1 MIKSTHRFHGRS
13 SLRFVYQR
21 GQAVRGGQVSLRYA
35 FNSRRTEYRVAVV
48 VSRKVSKS
56 AVVRNRVRRR
66 VYEVI
71 RKNASRITSPY
82 DLVFTVY
89 NEDVARMS
97 HANLQRM
104 ILGLLERAGV
114 MSRTSGTGADRGIL
128 DEKENSV

>member
-1 MIKSTHRFHGRS
+1 M
-13 SLRFVYQR
+13 YQR